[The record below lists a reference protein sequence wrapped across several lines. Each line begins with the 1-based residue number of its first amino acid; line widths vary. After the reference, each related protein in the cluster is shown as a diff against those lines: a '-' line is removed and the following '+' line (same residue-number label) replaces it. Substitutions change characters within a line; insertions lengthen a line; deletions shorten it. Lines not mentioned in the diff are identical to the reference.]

1 MALTNEDLA
10 AIRAEAK
17 AGAAEA
23 LREHDAAIAASLSTE
38 VLESDGG
45 AQLVR
50 DLIAAL
56 RAEGVIPEI
65 DHEIVG
71 HEGPFYWTRGSAKL
85 MPGRR
90 FLSVRSLPFCTS
102 EEERQLV
109 LQNCAINPDGSLAG
123 HSVFGDFFA
132 QAGSNL
138 TPKLQ
143 GAVTPAVH
151 PVKQLGFGFV
161 LDRTH
166 TVRESSDGFP
176 LDFAVRGLTPQ
187 EELEWVRLTAA
198 HRASITG
205 GWKGQQP

>member
-1 MALTNEDLA
+1 MSLTQDDL
-10 AIRAEAK
+10 
-17 AGAAEA
+17 
-23 LREHDAAIAASLSTE
+23 
-38 VLESDGG
+38 
-45 AQLVR
+45 
-50 DLIAAL
+50 AAL
-56 RAEGVIPEI
+56 RAEIKESLTEGLGEHFAAFAASQAAMLAGPRGNDLVLELISALRTEGVIPEI
-65 DHEIVG
+65 DHEIAG
-71 HEGPFYWTRGSAKL
+71 NEGPFYWTRGSAKL

-109 LQNCAINPDGSLAG
+109 LQNCAINPDGSLDG

-205 GWKGQQP
+205 GWKGRQP

>member
-65 DHEIVG
+65 DHEIV
-71 HEGPFYWTRGSAKL
+71 A
-85 MPGRR
+85 
-90 FLSVRSLPFCTS
+90 
-102 EEERQLV
+102 
-109 LQNCAINPDGSLAG
+109 
-123 HSVFGDFFA
+123 
-132 QAGSNL
+132 
-138 TPKLQ
+138 
-143 GAVTPAVH
+143 
-151 PVKQLGFGFV
+151 
-161 LDRTH
+161 
-166 TVRESSDGFP
+166 
-176 LDFAVRGLTPQ
+176 
-187 EELEWVRLTAA
+187 
-198 HRASITG
+198 
-205 GWKGQQP
+205 